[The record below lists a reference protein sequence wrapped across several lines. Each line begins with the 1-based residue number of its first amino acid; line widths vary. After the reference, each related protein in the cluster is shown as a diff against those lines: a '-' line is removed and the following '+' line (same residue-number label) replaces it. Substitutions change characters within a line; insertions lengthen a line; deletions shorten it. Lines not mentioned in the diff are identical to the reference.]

1 MPLSASYIKVT
12 ICVERT
18 CDYDTF
24 MDSSRIQLRTANY
37 KQDNIFHNLIN
48 GFLPGIVVFC
58 ILQND
63 YLLNILKLFSEIDYL
78 NAKGLKSL

>member
-12 ICVERT
+12 ICVERN

-48 GFLPGIVVFC
+48 DFLPGIVVFC